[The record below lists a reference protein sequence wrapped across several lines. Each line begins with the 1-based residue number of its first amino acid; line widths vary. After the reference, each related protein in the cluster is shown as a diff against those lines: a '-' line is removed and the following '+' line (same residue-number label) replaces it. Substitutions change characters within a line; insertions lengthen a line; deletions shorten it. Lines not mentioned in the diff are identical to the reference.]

1 MSFPVNTSPYGSG
14 VKMPASPMTDRGTGS
29 RGGLF
34 QSLFGQPERNYQ
46 QSLLGPEQQQ
56 NYQNLQQAGN
66 GAFTGAADYYRNN
79 LSDNPADMQ
88 AFAAPELRRFN
99 EEIIPGLSE
108 QFSGY
113 GGIGSSGFRNAAVN
127 AGADLSERLGALRAQ
142 IRQQSAQ
149 GLQNIG
155 AQSLQQTNENIHRPE
170 TNGLVGGVAE
180 GGAKAAGVFLASKI
194 PGIR

>member
-1 MSFPVNTSPYGSG
+1 
-14 VKMPASPMTDRGTGS
+14 MTDRGTGS

-180 GGAKAAGVFLASKI
+180 GGAKAAGAFLASKI